1 METLEARVRSVTS
14 WQMERDALL
23 DRIGY
28 LEDTRKRT
36 GSFLLALSTD
46 AHHPITPF
54 DMGEAL
60 QLLWESQPD
69 SEHRRFGHLLQSEV
83 EQEEDHT

>member
-1 METLEARVRSVTS
+1 MLTPTLEGNVTRF
-14 WQMERDALL
+14 QAERDAML
-23 DRIGY
+23 DRIAY

-60 QLLWESQPD
+60 QLLWESQAD
-69 SEHRRFGHLLQSEV
+69 SEHRRFGHLLQSKL
-83 EQEEDHT
+83 EQEEETA